1 MRVEVGVVIN
11 DLKTLIKTITRID
24 NRLYELAIEKRYN
37 SGLIGFQLSG
47 NFGGGFHAKKT
58 IHRDPYRYMPIEL
71 DFTQ

>member
-1 MRVEVGVVIN
+1 MRVEVGVIIN

-47 NFGGGFHAKKT
+47 NFGGGFYVKKT